1 VSVATVPTMR
11 DVLLA
16 IRSGSLEPPP
26 AALLVGLRIV
36 EVTHGGAAF
45 GLTPSPDHL
54 NADGTVNG
62 GLLATLVDFALCSA
76 VNDVDATA
84 AVATA
89 GLSITYQ
96 RPVTLATGEVVANAH
111 VLHRTGRTASVEVRV
126 TDEQGLL
133 HAQAMGTVV
142 VSRQAAVAG

>member
-1 VSVATVPTMR
+1 VQHR
-11 DVLLA
+11 EDVLLA
-16 IRSGSLEPPP
+16 IGAGTLEPPP

-36 EVTHGGAAF
+36 EVTSGFASFCLA
-45 GLTPSPDHL
+45 PRPEHL

-84 AVATA
+84 GVVTA

-96 RPVTLATGEVVANAH
+96 RPVTVATGEV
-111 VLHRTGRTASVEVRV
+111 SVQVRV
-126 TDEQGLL
+126 TDRRGLL
-133 HAQAMGTVV
+133 HATALGTVV
-142 VSRQAAVAG
+142 VSRQTAVAG